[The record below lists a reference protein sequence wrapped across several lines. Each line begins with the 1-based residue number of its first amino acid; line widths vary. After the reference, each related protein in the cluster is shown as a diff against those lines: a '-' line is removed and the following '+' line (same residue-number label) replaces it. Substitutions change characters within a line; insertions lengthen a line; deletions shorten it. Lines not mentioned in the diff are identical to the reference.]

1 MDLVHW
7 FVDFFLHL
15 DKHLAEVI
23 QAYGTW
29 TYGLLFT
36 IVFLE
41 TGLVV
46 TPLLPGDSLLFAAGS
61 FAALGSLDI
70 GLLFVLLSVA
80 AVLGDTV
87 NYAIGHYLGPKVFH
101 FPKSR
106 FFNPEHLK
114 KTHAFYEKY
123 GGKTIII
130 ARFVPIVRTFAP
142 FVAGIGAMSY
152 MRFLAY
158 NVAGG
163 ILWVAVCLSAGYYF
177 GNLPFV
183 KKNFSLVIIAIVLI
197 SILPARGRVLAAP
210 AGGEERRLAA
220 SLTGT
225 DTGARMAR
233 RDGTAEDRHHRRAR
247 RGGPDPDPGAGRAL
261 RRGVRVLPRR
271 RPGARVP

>member
-1 MDLVHW
+1 MDLVQF

-15 DKHLAEVI
+15 DRHLAEVI

-29 TYGLLFT
+29 TYALLFT

-46 TPLLPGDSLLFAAGS
+46 TPFLPGDSLLFAAGS
-61 FAALGSLDI
+61 FAALGALDV

-80 AVLGDTV
+80 AILGDTV

-101 FPKSR
+101 YPKSR
-106 FFNPEHLK
+106 FFNPDHLR
-114 KTHAFYEKY
+114 KTHTFYEKY

-152 MRFLAY
+152 LRFLAY
-158 NVAGG
+158 NVVGG
-163 ILWVAVCLSAGYYF
+163 LLWVTVCLFAGYFF

-183 KKNFSLVIIAIVLI
+183 KKNFSLVILAIIVI
-197 SILPARGRVLAAP
+197 SVLPAVFEYLR
-210 AGGEERRLAA
+210 
-220 SLTGT
+220 
-225 DTGARMAR
+225 
-233 RDGTAEDRHHRRAR
+233 HRREAKR
-247 RGGPDPDPGAGRAL
+247 PAVPDVVA
-261 RRGVRVLPRR
+261 
-271 RPGARVP
+271 